1 MAWGIFFTES
11 LAAVF
16 DAVLWSFLVPN
27 FGWVFILSTFGFL
40 AFSLYLAFS
49 RYGKVRLGAQDE
61 QPEFSTVSWIAM
73 MFSAGM
79 GIGLMFF
86 GVAEPLSHMG
96 APPFGLAEANTK
108 AAAQVAMEYSYFHW
122 AFHPWAIYAIMGLAL
137 AYFTFRK
144 GMPNLISTAFYPLL
158 GDRVYGPIGKT
169 IDILAIFA
177 TLFGSATSLGLGA
190 LQINQGLNAVFG
202 IGGREAVGLA
212 IVVIAVLTL
221 AFILSAISGVHRGHP
236 VDRQHQ
242 HGPGRVPARLRVR
255 VGPTVFILNTFTES
269 IGAYLANIVPMSF
282 RTASYGDSDF
292 VSGWT
297 IFYWAWWISWAPFVG
312 VFIARISRGRTIRE
326 FVLGV
331 ILAPS
336 VVSFIWFAVLGGAAI
351 DLQLTGTANIAEIAA
366 DNPPAALFA
375 TLQQFPLFGLMAAD
389 HDHPGRAVLRQRG
402 RRGLGGDGHA
412 LHQGQPAPQG
422 MDRHRVGDLHGS
434 RRRSACWPGRSRAP
448 WTRPPCP
455 AVCGHRLGGAVRDHL
470 DRPVLLHLEGLAGRG
485 VPSDARTRGAGAG
498 QGDVPPQR
506 DRGPAADVGREPR
519 RATPTLEKPG
529 SRERSL
535 DHIAGGWLRPSP
547 VVVATRA
554 REGGSMGRTRNP
566 FRGLMDH
573 MSEMARMRE
582 YAEGGGGAEDQRR
595 THATAW
601 VPTTD
606 ISRRGRPGD
615 PVRAGRRREERHR
628 DLARQRR
635 ADLVRRAQGGSR
647 KT

>member
-1 MAWGIFFTES
+1 MQRPASPRIDPTVFWIAAVLSAAFVVWGILATES

-27 FGWVFILSTFGFL
+27 FGWVFILSSFGFL
-40 AFSLYLAFS
+40 AFAVYLAFS
-49 RYGKVRLGAQDE
+49 RYGKVRLGGQDE
-61 QPEFSTVSWIAM
+61 RPEFSTVSWVAM

-96 APPFGLAEANTK
+96 APPFGLADPNTK
-108 AAAQVAMEYSYFHW
+108 GAAQVAMQYTYFHW

-221 AFILSAISGVHRGHP
+221 AFVLSAISGVHRGIQWIANTNM
-236 VDRQHQ
+236 VLA
-242 HGPGRVPARLRVR
+242 VFLLLFVFLL
-255 VGPTVFILNTFTES
+255 GPTVFILNTFTES
-269 IGAYLANIVPMSF
+269 LGAYLSNIIPMSF
-282 RTASYGDSDF
+282 RTASYGDSAF

-326 FVLGV
+326 FIVGV

-336 VVSFIWFAVLGGAAI
+336 VVSFVWFAILGGSAI

-366 DNPPAALFA
+366 NNQPAALFS
-375 TLQQFPLFGLMAAD
+375 TLEQFPLFGLTALITIILVALFFVSGADAASVVMGMLSTGGNLSPRPWTLIVWGTFTGLAAAICLLAGAIQGSVD
-389 HDHPGRAVLRQRG
+389 AALLALQSVAIASAAPFVLILIGLCFSLLKSLRAERLPDRLPGPSAPEPGRA
-402 RRGLGGDGHA
+402 
-412 LHQGQPAPQG
+412 
-422 MDRHRVGDLHGS
+422 MS
-434 RRRSACWPGRSRAP
+434 
-448 WTRPPCP
+448 
-455 AVCGHRLGGAVRDHL
+455 
-470 DRPVLLHLEGLAGRG
+470 
-485 VPSDARTRGAGAG
+485 
-498 QGDVPPQR
+498 
-506 DRGPAADVGREPR
+506 
-519 RATPTLEKPG
+519 
-529 SRERSL
+529 
-535 DHIAGGWLRPSP
+535 RPSGAP
-547 VVVATRA
+547 
-554 REGGSMGRTRNP
+554 NP
-566 FRGLMDH
+566 QQ
-573 MSEMARMRE
+573 MS
-582 YAEGGGGAEDQRR
+582 AESPQERDQRS
-595 THATAW
+595 T
-601 VPTTD
+601 
-606 ISRRGRPGD
+606 
-615 PVRAGRRREERHR
+615 
-628 DLARQRR
+628 
-635 ADLVRRAQGGSR
+635 
-647 KT
+647 

>member
-1 MAWGIFFTES
+1 MQRPANPGIDPTVFWIAAVLSAAFVVWGILGTES

-27 FGWVFILSTFGFL
+27 FGWVFILSSFGFL
-40 AFSLYLAFS
+40 AFAVYLAFS

-61 QPEFSTVSWIAM
+61 RPEFSTVSWVAM

-96 APPFGLAEANTK
+96 APPFGLAEPNTK
-108 AAAQVAMEYSYFHW
+108 GAAQVAMQYTYFHW

-221 AFILSAISGVHRGHP
+221 AFVLSAISGVHRGIQWIANTNM
-236 VDRQHQ
+236 VLA
-242 HGPGRVPARLRVR
+242 VFLLLFVFLL
-255 VGPTVFILNTFTES
+255 GPTVFILNTFTES
-269 IGAYLANIVPMSF
+269 LGAYLSNIIPMSF

-326 FVLGV
+326 FVVGV

-336 VVSFIWFAVLGGAAI
+336 LVSFVWFAILGGSAI
-351 DLQLTGTANIAEIAA
+351 DLQLAGTANIAEIAA
-366 DNPPAALFA
+366 NNQPAALFS
-375 TLQQFPLFGLMAAD
+375 TLQQFPLFWLMALVTIILVALFFVSGAD
-389 HDHPGRAVLRQRG
+389 AASVVMGMLST
-402 RRGLGGDGHA
+402 GGN
-412 LHQGQPAPQG
+412 LSP
-422 MDRHRVGDLHGS
+422 R
-434 RRRSACWPGRSRAP
+434 P
-448 WTRPPCP
+448 WTLI
-455 AVCGHRLGGAVRDHL
+455 VWGTFT
-470 DRPVLLHLEGLAGRG
+470 GLA
-485 VPSDARTRGAGAG
+485 AAICLLAGAI
-498 QGDVPPQR
+498 QGSVD
-506 DRGPAADVGREPR
+506 A
-519 RATPTLEKPG
+519 
-529 SRERSL
+529 
-535 DHIAGGWLRPSP
+535 
-547 VVVATRA
+547 
-554 REGGSMGRTRNP
+554 
-566 FRGLMDH
+566 
-573 MSEMARMRE
+573 
-582 YAEGGGGAEDQRR
+582 
-595 THATAW
+595 
-601 VPTTD
+601 
-606 ISRRGRPGD
+606 
-615 PVRAGRRREERHR
+615 
-628 DLARQRR
+628 
-635 ADLVRRAQGGSR
+635 
-647 KT
+647 